1 MKKIMK
7 YFNALCVLFVFT
19 ACTPSQSQN
28 EKAERLPDF
37 NGYWYAGEAEISS
50 YELSQ
55 ARYGE
60 IHKGEAVMVFVT
72 EPFSK
77 SKQVKLDNWR
87 DQSDDNV
94 SVMKLNL
101 TKKFLTGIYP
111 YSMMMSTFTPVSGDK
126 YPDPIKVTT
135 SSQEW
140 CGHTFMQL
148 NLEDN
153 NYRLRGF
160 SYFESEGDVD
170 INVPNVILEDELWT
184 RVRLNPESLPVG
196 KVELLPSTFYLRL
209 RHQEAKPAL
218 ANTLFSEMITSNF
231 SSSPHSKYEI
241 RYADRS
247 RSLSIY
253 FESTFPH
260 TILGWEE
267 TYLSGFGKPE
277 KLTTT
282 AKRINTIKSA
292 YWGKN
297 SNKDRV
303 IRKELGLSV
312 D

>member
-1 MKKIMK
+1 MKSI
-7 YFNALCVLFVFT
+7 AQLSLLLVLA
-19 ACTPSQSQN
+19 ACNTSQSQDIP
-28 EKAERLPDF
+28 AASQDF
-37 NGYWYAGEAEISS
+37 NGYWYAGEAEITS

-72 EPFSK
+72 EPFSQ
-77 SKQVKLDNWR
+77 SKQVKLDDWR
-87 DQSDDNV
+87 DESEDNV

-111 YSMMMSTFTPVSGDK
+111 YSMMMSTFTPVSANK

-135 SSQEW
+135 TSQEW

-148 NLEDN
+148 NLREND
-153 NYRLRGF
+153 YRLRGF

-170 INVPNVILEDELWT
+170 LSVPKLILEDELWT
-184 RVRLNPESLPVG
+184 RIRLNPKSLPIG
-196 KVELLPSTFYLRL
+196 KAEILPSTFYLRL
-209 RHQEAKPAL
+209 RHQESNSQKAAASIL
-218 ANTLFSEMITSNF
+218 EVHTSEFSDD
-231 SSSPHSKYEI
+231 PHSIYTVEYEN
-241 RYADRS
+241 RKLA
-247 RSLSIY
+247 IY
-253 FESTFPH
+253 FENNFPH
-260 TILGWEE
+260 TILGWQE

-277 KLTTT
+277 RLTTT

-297 SNKDRV
+297 SNKDREL
-303 IRKELGLSV
+303 RKELGLSI